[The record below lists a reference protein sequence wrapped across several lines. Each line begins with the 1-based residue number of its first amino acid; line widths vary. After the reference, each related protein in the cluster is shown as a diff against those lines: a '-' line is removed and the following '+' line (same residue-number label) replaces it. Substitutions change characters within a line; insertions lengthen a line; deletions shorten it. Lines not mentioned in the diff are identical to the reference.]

1 MTPHSIVI
9 GGLMGDGLA
18 DFHAGARSALER
30 MYREHF
36 DTVSTTV
43 GRVVEG
49 ADQETV
55 VHDVFLR
62 LFTDMRLRRSFA
74 GGALGGWLATVARR
88 HAVEHRR
95 RRECAVEVAMGGDG
109 QAVLVDVDEGIDAA
123 ELIERFRAQ
132 VLPPRW
138 ERLFELRFVQRM
150 ERERAARALGIGRL
164 RLMYREHR
172 VRCLLSSF
180 LRRADGSNV

>member
-9 GGLMGDGLA
+9 GGLMGNGLA

-30 MYREHF
+30 IYREQF
-36 DTVSTTV
+36 DSVATVV

-62 LFTDMRLRRSFA
+62 LFTDARLRRSFA

-95 RRECAVEVAMGGDG
+95 RREC
-109 QAVLVDVDEGIDAA
+109 VLPEFVDADAA
-123 ELIERFRAQ
+123 AEAVQLVERFRAD
-132 VLPPRW
+132 VLPARW
-138 ERLFELRFVQRM
+138 AQVFDLRFVQRVD
-150 ERERAARALGIGRL
+150 RERAARTIGVSKL
-164 RLMYREHR
+164 RLMYREER
-172 VRCLLSSF
+172 VRRLLSRF
-180 LRRADGSNV
+180 LRRTSGDGT